1 MAKVNIYKIS
11 NAKHGAFERNL
22 EANLED
28 EASKTINQAENDK
41 LEHEMIFTLYKHV
54 PNQEKDIPW
63 KWILE
68 AFEEDVLQVTPQPKV
83 VVKITYGE
91 DMYALTFGHSHF
103 LVDKYCDYDFAF
115 SFARKMEYEGIKTT
129 ALTSPNSQRNK
140 TINTYIDYKELE
152 FDSGAS
158 FTKLK
163 AKVIQS
169 NEVKHLYNQLIEV
182 GSSLKFDL
190 KQADLNS
197 ICEVLLHIIEILGG
211 TDKCKI
217 PVFTRVTSSELL
229 NNLNRDLQE
238 AIRRGETIVNIS
250 EVDIIGATE
259 VFNNNDA
266 VFKLWYGSK
275 RKEISELNHDQLR
288 LFATEKGLNLGDV
301 LLDIKVQSLHNGT
314 SVRRDKIRNLIE
326 YVDDSRRCILTKGD
340 WYYFNDD
347 YQQYL
352 EDSISEIKT
361 VYCPEYDFTKEIHEE
376 FLDEK
381 YEEEKHE
388 YPDKTEEE
396 IKKKLKNIYYA
407 ENVFNLLR
415 ERDDGFL
422 NLDREEERVNE
433 AKVELMDLH
442 KDKTM
447 YAVKI
452 GNTSGK
458 LCYAVD
464 QSISSLRLYKHDM
477 LTDMPEIERV
487 AIWLVLE
494 RVNKLTLKDGDPDLN
509 ELNMI
514 MLKNKLDIWKKEVR
528 LQGYEPIVYINYRL
542 TR

>member
-11 NAKHGAFERNL
+11 NTKHGAFERNL
-22 EANLED
+22 EENLAAEV
-28 EASKTINQAENDK
+28 SKTISQAENDQ
-41 LEHEMIFTLYKHV
+41 LEYEMIFTLYKHV
-54 PNQEKDIPW
+54 PSQEKDIPW

-190 KQADLNS
+190 KQDDLES
-197 ICEVLLHIIEILGG
+197 VCEVLLHIVKILDEE
-211 TDKCKI
+211 DKCKI

-229 NNLNRDLQE
+229 SNLNRDLQE
-238 AIRRGETIVNIS
+238 AIRRGQTTINIS

-259 VFNNNDA
+259 IFNNNDA
-266 VFKLWYGSK
+266 VFKLWYGAK
-275 RKEISELNHDQLR
+275 RKTISELNYDQIR
-288 LFATEKGLNLGDV
+288 LFAEEKELNLGDI
-301 LLDIKVQSLHNGT
+301 LLDIKVQSLYNGT
-314 SVRRDKIRNLIE
+314 SVRSDKIRNLIE
-326 YVDDSRRCILTKGD
+326 YVDDTRRCILTKGN

-361 VYCPEYDFTKEIHEE
+361 IYCPDYDFTKEIHEE
-376 FLDEK
+376 FLERK
-381 YEEEKHE
+381 YAEENHK
-388 YPDKTEEE
+388 YPDMTEEE

-415 ERDDGFL
+415 EQNDDFQ
-422 NLDREEERVNE
+422 NFDREEERINA
-433 AKVELMDLH
+433 AKVELMDLY

-464 QSISSLRLYKHDM
+464 QSISSLRLYKHGV
-477 LTDMPEIERV
+477 LQDMPEIERV

-494 RVNKLTLKDGDPDLN
+494 RASKLTLIDGEPNLN

-528 LQGYEPIVYINYRL
+528 LQGYEPIVYINYRVQS
-542 TR
+542 